1 MVRRRNSSKYPR
13 RVNLTFDDGTKFLNA
28 VPLSRVLSS
37 KTLRFNQVYHQD
49 IYLYK
54 NKFYNIYK
62 EQIHK
67 VFIDRDRAILI
78 EKCLQSHDFLT
89 QVFFTTSK
97 CAIRSFTGCS
107 KATPFFTSPLYKF
120 QDKWEVELYL
130 NDKIIKVN
138 QDTTIEEY
146 CEYMGRG
153 EVINASTFIRRY
165 KIC

>member
-1 MVRRRNSSKYPR
+1 MVTRRRSSKYPR
-13 RVNLTFDDGTKFLNA
+13 RADLIFDDGTKFLNA

-37 KTLRFNQVYHQD
+37 KPLRFNQIYGPD

-54 NKFYNIYK
+54 NKFYTIYK

-78 EKCLQSHDFLT
+78 EKSLQSHDFFT
-89 QVFFTTSK
+89 QVFLPITRYS
-97 CAIRSFTGCS
+97 IRSYTGCS
-107 KATPFFTSPLYKF
+107 PASGFYTSPLYKF
-120 QDKWEVELYL
+120 QDKWEVELYM
-130 NDKIIKVN
+130 NGKIIKAN

-146 CEYMGRG
+146 CKYMDRG

>member
-1 MVRRRNSSKYPR
+1 MVTRRRSSKYPR
-13 RVNLTFDDGTKFLNA
+13 RVDLTFDDGTKFLNA

-37 KTLRFNQVYHQD
+37 KTLRFNQIFSLD

-54 NKFYNIYK
+54 NKFYNINK

-67 VFIDRDRAILI
+67 VFVYINSVILI
-78 EKCLQSHDFLT
+78 EKSLQSHDFFT
-89 QVFFTTSK
+89 QVFLQTSI
-97 CAIRSFTGCS
+97 CSIRSFTGCS
-107 KATPFFTSPLYKF
+107 KASPFFTSPLYKF
-120 QDKWEVELYL
+120 QDKWEVELYM

-146 CEYMGRG
+146 CKYMGRG